1 MITEQDLQEAIAECQ
16 GERNPNA
23 NTCIKL
29 AAFYTIRKEMFG
41 KPEQVTNSDDLVLI
55 GDRGSVNR
63 NGYSFAEPPEDVET
77 TISYSSDT
85 EFGRLIGGRRAED
98 IWPVVDE
105 LVSQGV
111 RGLSPRLYDA
121 FLRKIKT

>member
-29 AAFYTIRKEMFG
+29 AAFYTIRNELFPKQDQLT
-41 KPEQVTNSDDLVLI
+41 KTPEISQI
-55 GDRGSVNR
+55 GAPVFDNR
-63 NGYSFAEPPEDVET
+63 YGYSNAPPPEEVET
-77 TISYSSDT
+77 TIEYYSDT
-85 EFGRLIGGRRAED
+85 EFGRIIEGRKASE

-105 LVSQGV
+105 LVSEAV
-111 RGLSPRLYDA
+111 KALNPRLYDA
-121 FLRKIKT
+121 FIRKIKP